1 MIRAL
6 AGTIIVLP
14 LLLGGATTS
23 EPNITAIEDCPF
35 PVDPNLITG
44 AFLGCLQIEA
54 GREFVHTRTWS
65 DPDGDS
71 ARVELL
77 DAPEGMAI
85 YNKPQLNSYTLLWTP
100 ARPGI
105 VPVVLRITD
114 QPRSGQ
120 PAGATGTLL
129 IQVISPQRRKA
140 GGLCG
145 GPAQ

>member
-1 MIRAL
+1 MIRML
-6 AGTIIVLP
+6 AATIIVLP

-23 EPNITAIEDCPF
+23 EPNSAAIEDCRF
-35 PVDPNLITG
+35 SVDPSLITG
-44 AFLGCLQIEA
+44 AFLGCLQVEV
-54 GREFVHTRTWS
+54 GRELVHTRTWS

-85 YNKPQLNSYTLLWTP
+85 YNKPQLNSYTLVWTP
-100 ARPGI
+100 TTPRI

-114 QPRSGQ
+114 QPRAGK
-120 PAGATGTLL
+120 PAHATGTLL
-129 IQVISPQRRKA
+129 IQVLAPQRRTA

-145 GPAQ
+145 GPAR